1 MRIKFGACLLLFFAG
16 LAAWAEEP
24 AVALQSTPEETTPHL
39 SADAPSLVTQSDPD
53 YKNVLFGSAMFGAS
67 FDTAGYSDAN
77 GATSSNIM
85 YFVQPSIA
93 FRQTVPTA
101 NWTLSYTPGVS
112 ISQHA
117 TDTTLFTHNL
127 AGDGVWKA
135 TPRLTLH
142 LRQDYS
148 ISTNPFETVGRVAL
162 LPDLGGYFGPNYD
175 GVIPSSKRTAYVTN
189 ADISYRMTTHTSIGI
204 TGGYQQFDY
213 ASTSNSLSSSA
224 LVNSTVFN
232 GSVFV
237 SDQISKR
244 QTIGVQLAYT
254 DIYSYGSQQ
263 SRVQAPAAFLFDT
276 VRLTQHS
283 LLTAF
288 AGPEYSR
295 SSMVTPIT
303 VLDPITL
310 ANVTVD
316 LAISQRAWH
325 PAAGVTYAWSGTQDA
340 FTLDF
345 SRRISP
351 GGGLMSA
358 NVMTFGSAAFRTRL
372 SKRWSTEERLSVDN
386 QDEIALLG
394 PNASFRTLSAGG
406 SLTREFN
413 RNFSIRLD
421 SAYISQTGNGLGFVP
436 GNHGLVQITVDL
448 HFLKGL
454 GR

>member
-16 LAAWAEEP
+16 LAARAEEP
-24 AVALQSTPEETTPHL
+24 AVALQTTTEATTPHL
-39 SADAPSLVTQSDPD
+39 SGDAPSLVTLSDPD
-53 YKNVLFGSAMFGAS
+53 YRNVLFGSAMFGAS
-67 FDTAGYSDAN
+67 FDTAGFTETN
-77 GATSSNIM
+77 GATSSNAM
-85 YFVQPSIA
+85 FFVQPSIA

-142 LRQDYS
+142 ARQDYS

-175 GVIPSSKRTAYVTN
+175 GVIPSSKRIAYVTN
-189 ADISYRMTTHTSIGI
+189 ADISYRMTAHTSIGI

-213 ASTSNSLSSSA
+213 SSTSNTLLSSS
-224 LVNSTVFN
+224 LVNSTVLN

-237 SDQISKR
+237 SDQISRR
-244 QTIGVQLAYT
+244 QTLGVQLAYT
-254 DIYSYGSQQ
+254 DIYSYGPQE
-263 SRVQAPAAFLFDT
+263 SRVQAPAVLLFDT

-295 SSMVTPIT
+295 SSTDVTSGVSI
-303 VLDPITL
+303 LQ
-310 ANVTVD
+310 N
-316 LAISQRAWH
+316 AWH

-340 FTLDF
+340 LTLQF

-351 GGGLMSA
+351 GGGLMNA
-358 NVMTFGSAAFRTRL
+358 NIMTFGSAAFRTKL
-372 SKRWSTEERLSVDN
+372 SKRWTTEERLSVDN
-386 QDEIALLG
+386 QDELVLSG
-394 PNASFRTLSAGG
+394 QNVSFRTLWAGG

-413 RNFSIRLD
+413 RNFLIRLD

-436 GNHGLVQITVDL
+436 GNHGLVQITVDI